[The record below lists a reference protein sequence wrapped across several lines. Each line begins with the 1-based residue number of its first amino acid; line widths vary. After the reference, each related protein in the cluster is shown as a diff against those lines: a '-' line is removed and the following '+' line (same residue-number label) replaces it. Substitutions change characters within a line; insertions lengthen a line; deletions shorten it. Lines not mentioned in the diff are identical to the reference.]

1 MALISTYSQKFVKF
15 YWRKLMKCS
24 CVSSQIWVWALCM
37 QILGH
42 KQHILLAKQSK
53 PVLVAKFVLKSAS
66 THTYI
71 QKFGQHSFL
80 HLTLMLLYIQ
90 ASIGTNCTAA
100 NPWKSTP
107 KPSCTI
113 GMFPA
118 RSNRSNPG
126 QSENDNFLRLKKNTR
141 NFFNL
146 KKNMAISRC
155 HRRHTLRNRVETIG
169 RGPRNDP

>member
-1 MALISTYSQKFVKF
+1 MTLISTYTQKFAKF
-15 YWRKLMKCS
+15 YWRKLMQCS
-24 CVSSQIWVWALCM
+24 CVSSQIWVWAICM
-37 QILGH
+37 QNLGH
-42 KQHILLAKQSK
+42 KQRILLAKQSK
-53 PVLVAKFVLKSAS
+53 PVLFAKFVLKSAS

-113 GMFPA
+113 GMFSA

-126 QSENDNFLRLKKNTR
+126 QSENDNFLRLKTKNTH
-141 NFFNL
+141 NFL
-146 KKNMAISRC
+146 I
-155 HRRHTLRNRVETIG
+155 
-169 RGPRNDP
+169 